1 MHPFVLK
8 VAQVV
13 VVVLKEKESEKHLH
27 ILPINELH
35 IYWQNLLLSFD
46 IQQKSKSFRLWEL
59 VMIIMYSWMKFISQL
74 W

>member
-35 IYWQNLLLSFD
+35 IY
-46 IQQKSKSFRLWEL
+46 
-59 VMIIMYSWMKFISQL
+59 
-74 W
+74 